1 MIQVKI
7 SQDINKYQNRTLWG
21 FSPRQVLC
29 SAVAVGLGLLINFK
43 MTFIPQ
49 DIRGFLVM
57 FVAVP
62 LIGCG
67 WVKIQGMTLE
77 KYAMVFMKSNLINK
91 ERLFVNESI
100 KDYLPEANKK
110 KRAKGKYSKR
120 S

>member
-7 SQDINKYQNRTLWG
+7 SQDINKYQSRTFWG

-29 SAVAVGLGLLINFK
+29 SVIAVALGLLINFK

-57 FVAVP
+57 FVAAP
-62 LIGCG
+62 LMGCG
-67 WVKIQGMTLE
+67 WIKIQGMTLE
-77 KYAMVFMKSNLINK
+77 KYAMVFIRSNLSNK

-110 KRAKGKYSKR
+110 KRAKGKHSKR

>member
-1 MIQVKI
+1 
-7 SQDINKYQNRTLWG
+7 
-21 FSPRQVLC
+21 
-29 SAVAVGLGLLINFK
+29 
-43 MTFIPQ
+43 
-49 DIRGFLVM
+49 M
-57 FVAVP
+57 FVAAP

-67 WVKIQGMTLE
+67 WIKIQGMTLE
-77 KYAMVFMKSNLINK
+77 KYAMVFIKSNLINK